1 MTPQLKSLPRFLAY
15 LICCF
20 GLLSMYACQEKVL
33 TEDIEIATETN
44 TDESTLLKSLM
55 PRDILEHRM
64 QWASFL
70 TARILCSN
78 VEARIEVKELM
89 KTRGSYT
96 IGLDQLLLNGVEA
109 PTFYELFVED
119 ANAFLVQIDGNPK
132 PTHNQLVPPSS
143 RQQDL
148 LTAYD
153 FIDYLTIDNCTELFF
168 PNGLDETA
176 ANIYYTTAH
185 PLTLE
190 DSNYGFEITCAEL
203 GGFGSSHTGS
213 REVTVSP
220 SLVVA
225 GHEIIVCRPYRITED
240 PNCNYSKM
248 ESIDFTLFLN
258 D

>member
-1 MTPQLKSLPRFLAY
+1 
-15 LICCF
+15 
-20 GLLSMYACQEKVL
+20 MYACQEKVL
-33 TEDIEIATETN
+33 TEDVEIAIETN
-44 TDESTLLKSLM
+44 TDESTLLKSLT
-55 PRDILEHRM
+55 PQDILEHRM

-70 TARILCSN
+70 TARILCSD

-109 PTFYELFVED
+109 PTFHERFVED

-153 FIDYLTIDNCTELFF
+153 FIDYLTVDNCTELFF
-168 PNGLDETA
+168 SNGLEVSGA
-176 ANIYYTTAH
+176 EIYYTTAH
-185 PLTLE
+185 PLTFE
-190 DSNYGFEITCAEL
+190 DSNYGFEITCADL

-213 REVTVSP
+213 MEVTVSP
-220 SLVVA
+220 SLVAA
-225 GHEIIVCRPYRITED
+225 GHEIIVCRPYRIAED
-240 PNCNYSKM
+240 PNCDYSRLDA
-248 ESIDFTLFLN
+248 IDFTLFLN